1 VAVLF
6 FSGRRRLQ
14 IAQTQ
19 KQAEGRA
26 RTPPETL
33 ARFIAETASEEGF
46 SRKHTSRPSIYSSL
60 S

>member
-33 ARFIAETASEEGF
+33 
-46 SRKHTSRPSIYSSL
+46 
-60 S
+60 